1 MFKKAEIEIH
11 DLDLVDVIVTSDIP
25 IGGQPGWEDWEEE
38 TGE

>member
-25 IGGQPGWEDWEEE
+25 IDGLPGWGDWEEE